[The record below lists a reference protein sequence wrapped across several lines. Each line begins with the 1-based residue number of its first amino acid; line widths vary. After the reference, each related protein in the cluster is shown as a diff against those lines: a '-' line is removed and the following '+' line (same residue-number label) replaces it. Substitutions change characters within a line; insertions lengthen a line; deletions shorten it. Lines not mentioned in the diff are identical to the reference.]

1 MKLFYITALVLPV
14 LSLPAQQTPT
24 HVSTGTTAIGV
35 SAISVNTLIAKTY
48 RFTYPFYNYE
58 ADSASGLVFFSA
70 RQKTDGG
77 NLYLNKSYI
86 GAVDMAKDSINW
98 LVESGSYNLELSGN
112 SFFFSGEEKTTR
124 INKLHGFE
132 DLRFPAKLV
141 YALPALNKAFTYLN
155 GSDSILSCISLVDAV
170 ASWQGKVPG
179 DENWVDVKPAG
190 DSLLLLAA
198 SGLHAINY
206 QSGVLWSYPLA
217 TSRKITKA
225 TYSLANSNPAI
236 RKISK
241 VVKTSSDE
249 NSIFELSSNILT
261 DNGVVYFAAKE
272 KMIAVSMEG
281 KLLWE
286 LDLKEFPVSKM
297 LLYKKGGTLMLVNL
311 GLAKYADNY
320 VIYGSPFVLSVDPE
334 NGKVKSHSNLGGIEN
349 LVDFVITDKSLVFAG
364 KTIVM
369 EVKEGME
376 AAETL
381 LTIDA
386 GKYGNFAEFIDGSLY
401 YTEKESFYVSM
412 NFINDNLLYFRADN
426 NKIYGID
433 KGALAYEYH
442 LTDIYRL
449 EKKFDNKLLIASE
462 GKTLLVSSNFDLL
475 ATFYTDDKPFVKGN
489 KIFFIGEQ
497 QIQSVDLNTLK

>member
-1 MKLFYITALVLPV
+1 MKVLCITALVLPV
-14 LSLPAQQTPT
+14 LSLPAQQTPS
-24 HVSTGTTAIGV
+24 HVSTGTAVIGM

-48 RFTYPFYNYE
+48 NFTYPFYDYQ
-58 ADSASGLVFFSA
+58 ADSASGMIFFTA

-86 GAVDMAKDSINW
+86 GALDMAKDSMSW
-98 LVESGSYNLELSGN
+98 LFESVLYDLDLSGN
-112 SFFFSGEEKTTR
+112 SLFFSNEDRTSAY
-124 INKLHGFE
+124 NKRHGFA
-132 DLRFPAKLV
+132 DNKYSSRIV
-141 YALPALNKAFTYLN
+141 YALPSLNKGFTYA
-155 GSDSILSCISLVDAV
+155 GASDSVLSCISLADGA
-170 ASWQGKVPG
+170 ASWQGRVPRS
-179 DENWVDVKPAG
+179 ENWVDVKPAG

-198 SGLHAINY
+198 SGLHSIHY
-206 QSGVLWSYPLA
+206 RGGLQWSYPLS
-217 TSRKITKA
+217 TSRTIKKA

-236 RKISK
+236 RKISN
-241 VVKTSSDE
+241 VIKTSADE

-261 DNGVVYFAAKE
+261 DNGVIYFAARE
-272 KMIAVSMEG
+272 KMIAVSTEG

-320 VIYGSPFVLSVDPE
+320 VIYGSPFVLSIDPG
-334 NGKVKSHSNLGGIEN
+334 NGKVKTHSNMAGIEN

-364 KTIVM
+364 KTLVM

-376 AAETL
+376 AADTL
-381 LTIDA
+381 LKIDA
-386 GKYGNFAEFIDGSLY
+386 GKYGNFAEFIDGNLY

-412 NFINDNLLYFRADN
+412 SFINDNLLYFKADN

-433 KGALAYEYH
+433 KGALNYEYH

-462 GKTLLVSSNFDLL
+462 NKTLLISSNFDLL
-475 ATFYTDDKPFVKGN
+475 ATFQTDDTPLVNGSR
-489 KIFFIGEQ
+489 IFFIGDQ
-497 QIQSVDLNTLK
+497 QIRSVDLNTLK

>member
-1 MKLFYITALVLPV
+1 MKLFYITVLVLPV
-14 LSLPAQQTPT
+14 LSLSAQQIPI
-24 HVSTGTTAIGV
+24 HVSTGTTAIGI
-35 SAISVNTLIAKTY
+35 SAISINTLIAKTY
-48 RFTYPFYNYE
+48 RFSYPFYNYE
-58 ADSASGLVFFSA
+58 ADSASGLFFFTA

-86 GAVDMAKDSINW
+86 GAVDMAKDSVNW

-112 SFFFSGEEKTTR
+112 SLFFSNEAKTAR
-124 INKLHGFE
+124 YNKPHGFE
-132 DLRFPAKLV
+132 DLRYPARLV

-155 GSDSILSCISLVDAV
+155 GDSILSCISLADAA

-179 DENWVDVKPAG
+179 SENWVDIKPAG

-225 TYSLANSNPAI
+225 TYSLANSNSAI

-241 VVKTSSDE
+241 VVKTSNDE

-261 DNGVVYFAAKE
+261 DNGIIYFAAKE

-297 LLYKKGGTLMLVNL
+297 LLYKKGSTLMLVNF

-320 VIYGSPFVLSVDPE
+320 VIYGSPFVLSIDPE
-334 NGKVKSHSNLGGIEN
+334 SGKVKSHSNLKGIEN

-364 KTIVM
+364 KTVVM

-386 GKYGNFAEFIDGSLY
+386 GKYGNFAEFIDGNLY

-412 NFINDNLLYFRADN
+412 NFINDNLFYFRADN
-426 NKIYGID
+426 NKIYGMD
-433 KGALAYEYH
+433 KGTLAYEYH
-442 LTDIYRL
+442 LTDIYRV

-462 GKTLLVSSNFDLL
+462 GKSLLVSSNFDLL
-475 ATFYTDDKPFVKGN
+475 ATFYTEDKPLVKGN